1 MPNCNYNGYDFGM
14 QGITTMFKADAS
26 NLVNS
31 NGNKVVQAGKSLQGM
46 YGNVAPTTVA
56 ETTVA
61 PTTAPA
67 TKAATVDET
76 PDKNAIQTGS
86 AVPTVAI
93 LMVLLAG
100 VAVAYYARRKNEM

>member
-46 YGNVAPTTVA
+46 YGNVALKAVWEEVPTTVP

-61 PTTAPA
+61 P
-67 TKAATVDET
+67 
-76 PDKNAIQTGS
+76 QQ
-86 AVPTVAI
+86 
-93 LMVLLAG
+93 LLKLLLLRQLLLQQ
-100 VAVAYYARRKNEM
+100 RRQQ